1 MSDEDV
7 EETVGASSEEA
18 ASAEEALGTET
29 LQAELEEAQAKAA
42 EYLDGWQRTQA
53 DFANYKKR
61 TERERAE
68 VYQYAADALIVRFLA
83 VLDDFERALK
93 DKPELTG
100 EAAHWA
106 AGIALIYRKLQ
117 AVLEA
122 QGITRMEAEGQTFDP
137 RLHEAVTHE
146 ESDEHEDGQVI
157 ETLQPGY
164 LRGERVIRPA
174 IVRVARA
181 SGDNR
186 EQEDSETGRQ
196 VDR

>member
-1 MSDEDV
+1 MSDQRLDDEFAG
-7 EETVGASSEEA
+7 ETPEAEAPASEA
-18 ASAEEALGTET
+18 ASSET
-29 LQAELEEAQAKAA
+29 LQAELEEARAKAA
-42 EYLDGWQRTQA
+42 EYLDGWQRAQA

-93 DKPELTG
+93 DKPDLSS
-100 EAAHWA
+100 EAEGWA
-106 AGIALIYRKLQ
+106 AGIDLICRKLQ

-122 QGITRMEAEGQTFDP
+122 QGITRMEAAGQTFDP

-146 ESDEHEDGQVI
+146 ESDEHEEGEII

-174 IVRVARA
+174 MVRVARA
-181 SGDNR
+181 SGNNR
-186 EQEDSETGRQ
+186 DQQ
-196 VDR
+196 A